1 LVDGAK
7 LRQAR
12 KPVKKHVVAFSMR
25 GARSEQ
31 ALTAFHIIGR
41 GISAKML
48 NFVFVKSK
56 FVSLIT
62 IGL

>member
-1 LVDGAK
+1 
-7 LRQAR
+7 
-12 KPVKKHVVAFSMR
+12 MR
-25 GARSEQ
+25 GARSEL

-56 FVSLIT
+56 FNGEIFTEPFVIRSV
-62 IGL
+62 